1 MANPE
6 HVKKLVNCTKA
17 EWNAWRENEDV
28 VPDLSGLHFVR
39 AFLGKDARP
48 SGGSVDLRGYN
59 LRGANLTCADM
70 SLTMIHYPDFEGAD
84 TRCTWFGSGHA
95 GTPGASSP
103 YSDSTICAGLCH
115 ATFEPDPDW
124 LKLLLGGRETWNAYR
139 TENRDCIPDLS
150 GIRIADEFQQAG
162 VSPLGLL
169 VDMSGFNLRNARMRA
184 ADFRITNL
192 DDADLSVADLRCSV
206 FQVSEGARVDFQ
218 STDLRRCNMMMCKF
232 IGSDL
237 NYAKTE
243 SVSVSNV
250 NFRRSKLTGLD
261 FSYARLAACQFTDA
275 RVWQTTFDNTDLH
288 STTFVRTEFS
298 ESELWKGK
306 VFSNIEDE
314 IGEIFPTGA
323 TIGIRDVQGLLTRL
337 GDIGSN
343 LAENGL
349 APGHRLYFRGL
360 PNADFDLKSS
370 LMRDWGLCHSEDLM
384 MNELMIRRPNELREG
399 GPFFSKLVMSRHFEL
414 PTRLLDITRDPLVAL
429 YYAVSK
435 MEDEA
440 DGIVHLFIVPDE
452 MVFAYDSDTVS
463 VMANFT
469 RLAPDEKE
477 TLLTR
482 VAVPGA
488 VARRGKVISKTE
500 RSTRARNRLNHFIAQ
515 EKPYWDDRIDMRD
528 FFRVLVVEPQR
539 TFDRLKAHEG
549 AFMLSAFHDRFER
562 VEIDQLIEGSAPF
575 GHQHIIVRSD
585 AKGMIKSQ
593 LRSLGVTEEALKA
606 DLQSEA
612 EAIAGQYKT
621 GIEPPKN
628 WM

>member
-6 HVKKLVNCTKA
+6 HVERLVNSTA
-17 EWNAWRENEDV
+17 EQWNAWRENEDV

-48 SGGSVDLRGYN
+48 SGGSVDLRGFN
-59 LRGANLTCADM
+59 LRDADLTSADM
-70 SLTMIHYPDFEGAD
+70 SGTMIGFPDFEGAD

-95 GTPGASSP
+95 GTPGASSQ
-103 YSDSTICAGLCH
+103 YSDSTICAGLCQ
-115 ATFEPDPDW
+115 ATFEPDPEW
-124 LKLLLGGRETWNAYR
+124 LDRLLQGRMRWNRWRA
-139 TENRDCIPDLS
+139 ENPQDIPELSGVRIAEGFQAAGLSPKGELVDLS
-150 GIRIADEFQQAG
+150 RFD
-162 VSPLGLL
+162 
-169 VDMSGFNLRNARMRA
+169 LRDARMRG
-184 ADFRITNL
+184 ADFRITKL
-192 DDADLSVADLRCSV
+192 DSADLSGADLRCSV
-206 FQVSEGARVDFQ
+206 FQVSEGARVNFQ
-218 STDLRRCNMMMCKF
+218 STDLRRCNMMICKF
-232 IGSDL
+232 ISSDL
-237 NYAKTE
+237 NYAKTQ

-261 FSYARLAACQFTDA
+261 FSYSKLAACEFTDA

-288 STTFVRTEFS
+288 STTFVRTEFN

-337 GDIGSN
+337 GDIGCN

-349 APGHRLYFRGL
+349 ALGHRLYFRGL
-360 PNADFDLKSS
+360 PNADFDLNSS
-370 LMRDWGLCHSEDLM
+370 LMRDWGLCHAEDLM

-452 MVFAYDSDTVS
+452 MVFPYDSDTVS

-482 VAVPGA
+482 IPFPDVLP
-488 VARRGKVISKTE
+488 RRGKVISKTE
-500 RSTRARNRLNHFIAQ
+500 RSARARNRLNHFIAQ
-515 EKPYWDDRIDMRD
+515 EKPYWDDRIDVRD

-562 VEIDQLIEGSAPF
+562 VEVDELIEGSAPF
-575 GHQHIIVRSD
+575 GHQHIVIRSD

-621 GIEPPKN
+621 GIEPPRTR
-628 WM
+628 M